1 MRKYAFIIII
11 ILTYFINCAKDKNPV
26 NSPIINT
33 SIYFPLKV
41 GNTWYYDA
49 PAPPTNP
56 WAMKT
61 IKSSF
66 VENNTVYYGWTYG
79 EGVDVIDNI
88 RADEQGNIWNLKNNS
103 LSQSKEYLLFD
114 FMQYSDSTYV
124 YNYPSTISSSFTD
137 DVYYYN
143 VYVRKNISTET
154 PAGIFDNCIELFF
167 NIPQVKDEEI
177 IYTFA
182 PNIGLVRIKY
192 NGWITKRL
200 TSAIIDGATVGN
212 YKTLENRLK

>member
-1 MRKYAFIIII
+1 MRTYAFLIII
-11 ILTYFINCAKDKNPV
+11 ILTYFINCAKDKNPM

-33 SIYFPLKV
+33 STYFPLKV
-41 GNTWYYDA
+41 GNTWYYDS
-49 PAPPTNP
+49 PTPQTNP

-66 VENNTVYYGWTYG
+66 VENNTVYYEWTYG

-88 RADEQGNIWNLKNNS
+88 RADEQGNIWNLKNNN
-103 LSQSKEYLLFD
+103 KYLWFD
-114 FMQYSDSTYV
+114 FTQDSGSTYV
-124 YNYPSTISSSFTD
+124 YNCPESFGENI
-137 DVYYYN
+137 YYYN
-143 VYVRKNISTET
+143 VYVKKNISTET
-154 PAGIFDNCIELFF
+154 PAGVFDDCIELFF
-167 NIPQVKDEEI
+167 DIPQVVDEER

-182 PNIGLVRIKY
+182 PNIGLVRLQN
-192 NGWITKRL
+192 NGWSTKRL